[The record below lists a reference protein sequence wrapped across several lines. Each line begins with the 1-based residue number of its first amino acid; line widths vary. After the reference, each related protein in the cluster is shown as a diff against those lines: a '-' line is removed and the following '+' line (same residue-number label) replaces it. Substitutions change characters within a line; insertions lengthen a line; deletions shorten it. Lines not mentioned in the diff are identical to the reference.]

1 MKCSKCGANYS
12 SDTKYCL
19 RCGYLFPSNDVE
31 RLSDD
36 SVDGFIEIYFRNSEV
51 GFHVARI
58 CLPYALF
65 PVSYPLLKGMW
76 YEAIN
81 SLLVLMWN
89 RIMIPLVLRYS
100 GPFGIMFCIVSLL
113 FSVAYYFNNVF
124 KYNDKRIEDAFY
136 RISRIR
142 RDNPKASVEELTKLM
157 EKDAK
162 NHWIPFIVSF
172 PVVIFLLIFVGF
184 VL

>member
-1 MKCSKCGANYS
+1 MKCTKCGANYS

-31 RLSDD
+31 RLTND

-51 GFHVARI
+51 GFHIERI

-65 PVSYPLLKGMW
+65 PISYPLLKGMW
-76 YEAIN
+76 FESIYA
-81 SLLVLMWN
+81 LLILLWN
-89 RIMIPLVLRYS
+89 RIMIPLVLKFT
-100 GPFGIMFCIVSLL
+100 GPFGALFCL
-113 FSVAYYFNNVF
+113 FSVVFSIAYYFYNVF
-124 KYNDKRIEDAFY
+124 KFNDKRIEDAFY
-136 RISRIR
+136 IINRIK
-142 RDNPKASVEELTKLM
+142 RDNPKASVEELSKLM
-157 EKDAK
+157 KEDAK
-162 NHWIPFIVSF
+162 NRWIPFIVSF

>member
-12 SDTKYCL
+12 GDVKYCL

-51 GFHVARI
+51 GFHIQRI
-58 CLPYALF
+58 CIPYALF
-65 PVSYPLLKGMW
+65 PISYPLLKGMW

-89 RIMIPLVLRYS
+89 WIMIPLVLKYS
-100 GPFGIMFCIVSLL
+100 GPFGFMFCLVSLL
-113 FSVAYYFNNVF
+113 FSIAYYFSNVF
-124 KYNDKRIEDAFY
+124 KFNNKRIEDAFH
-136 RISRIR
+136 RINRIR
-142 RDNPKASVEELTKLM
+142 RDNPKASLEELEDLM
-157 EKDAK
+157 KKDAK
-162 NHWIPFIVSF
+162 DHVIIFALSF
-172 PVVIFLLIFVGF
+172 PALIFLLIFVGF

>member
-1 MKCSKCGANYS
+1 MKCTKCGANYS
-12 SDTKYCL
+12 GDVKYCL

-51 GFHVARI
+51 GFHIQRI
-58 CLPYALF
+58 CIPYALF
-65 PVSYPLLKGMW
+65 PISYPLLKGMW

-89 RIMIPLVLRYS
+89 WIMIPLVLKYS
-100 GPFGIMFCIVSLL
+100 GPFGFMFCLVSLL
-113 FSVAYYFNNVF
+113 FSIAYYFSNVF
-124 KYNDKRIEDAFY
+124 KFNNKRIEDAFH
-136 RISRIR
+136 RINRIR
-142 RDNPKASVEELTKLM
+142 RDNPKASLEELEDLM
-157 EKDAK
+157 KKDAK
-162 NHWIPFIVSF
+162 DHIVIFCLSF
-172 PVVIFLLIFVGF
+172 PALIFLLIFVGF